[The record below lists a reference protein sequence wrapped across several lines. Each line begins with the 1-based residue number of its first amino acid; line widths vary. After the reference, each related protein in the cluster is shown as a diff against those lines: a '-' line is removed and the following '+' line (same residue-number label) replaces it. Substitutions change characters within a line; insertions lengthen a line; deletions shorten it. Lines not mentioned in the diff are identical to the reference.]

1 MDEDDNRMF
10 LTPETENQLNIF
22 TLVLLEF
29 SEAPAASSSFSSR
42 LLGGEIVPDGCF
54 LFQF

>member
-10 LTPETENQLNIF
+10 LTPETENQNIF